1 MNKKRIGILVS
12 TLLVLIMAFSLLAGC
27 GLESFKKE
35 VKKRGWEYEE
45 YGREVAMAE
54 HLY

>member
-1 MNKKRIGILVS
+1 MNKKRVGILVS

-27 GLESFKKE
+27 GLESFKKK
-35 VKKRGWEYEE
+35 VKNKVGSMKNTVVRQQWQ
-45 YGREVAMAE
+45 R